1 MSHSQVPIS
10 TPRQRR
16 LWTASRALCLFVFC
30 KKRTTNPAVPE
41 HPRLFDMWKPNS
53 GTAPCSAGTQMCV
66 CVREC
71 VGGARCLNRAQISD
85 SFFLFLINKPQC
97 MLGYVREENNMPLA
111 NQKQVVGL
119 GGYRPCSSYHKTTAL
134 LTLIVVVDRFWGFG
148 LEVFYYFGLE
158 SKQQKC
164 NYVKSRQQFGCNGRR
179 PSLWLNSLIR
189 VPPHTVRQR

>member
-10 TPRQRR
+10 TPCQRR

-30 KKRTTNPAVPE
+30 KKGQPSRQCQSTPGSLICESLTVGLLPAQLV
-41 HPRLFDMWKPNS
+41 RR
-53 GTAPCSAGTQMCV
+53 CV